1 MKMSPPKFGQV
12 LVVDDETEL
21 MSALVEA
28 LTLQGYEAD
37 GFVSGKAALEA
48 LERQSYDLVLTD
60 LMMPEMD
67 GIALLKAGLKID
79 PHLVG
84 VVMTGHGTVPTAV
97 EAMKVGAFDYIL
109 KPFKMTEVLPV
120 LARAREVRRLRL
132 ENIQLRETVAIYNLS
147 QTIAFSLD
155 SKLVLEN
162 SADAALQQTEA
173 DEVSIMLLT
182 PENRELYIAV
192 VRGRAREHLLGQH
205 LSLQEGIAGWVAR
218 QSEPLILNGE
228 VSDARFAPIRPRAEI
243 RSAISMPMRAAGKL
257 VGVLNVN
264 SLQSRR
270 SFTPGQIKAL
280 SILTSTAAAALENE
294 ALYSTLEAREKH
306 FRALIENSSD
316 AVTLLNP
323 EGRVIYTSVSARRV
337 LGYAPEELAGQNAFD
352 LIHPDDRQ
360 TMLTGFIEA
369 AQKPRQV
376 QTTQLRVRH
385 KDGAWLWIEGTA
397 QNLLAEPGVEAVVVN
412 YRDITERRR
421 ADEKIENQ
429 LRRLSALRA
438 IDMAITSSL
447 DLRITLNVLLEHVIA
462 QLRVDA
468 AAVLLLNHH
477 LNELE
482 YAAGRGFRGAS
493 ITRLRLKLGE
503 GYASQAVL
511 ERRTVSIP
519 NLAEA
524 ERPFTKAELTADEK
538 FVALY
543 AVPLVAKGQVKGVL
557 EVFHRA
563 RLDPDPD
570 WLDFLETLA
579 GQAAI
584 AIDDAQLFDGLQ
596 RSNIELALAY
606 DATIEGWSRA
616 MDLRDKETEGH
627 TQRVTELTLELARAA
642 GMSDTEI
649 AHVRR
654 GGLLHDM
661 GKLGV
666 PDSILLKPDKLT
678 DEEWVAMRKHPQH
691 AYDMLSSIHYLRP
704 ALDIP
709 YCHHEKWDGT
719 GYPHGL
725 KGEQI
730 PLAARL
736 FAVVDVWD
744 ALRSDRPYRAAWPEE
759 KVLEHVRAQA
769 GTHFDPKAVGLF
781 FQVMSEKAHEPKQS
795 AG

>member
-1 MKMSPPKFGQV
+1 MGPRGGAGSLRTKKARKMLPPKFGQV

-60 LMMPEMD
+60 LMMPGMD

-120 LARAREVRRLRL
+120 LERAREVRRLRL

-228 VSDARFAPIRPRAEI
+228 VSDARFAPIRPRAEV

-397 QNLLAEPGVEAVVVN
+397 RKLVAAPGVEAVVGN
-412 YRDITERRR
+412 YRDITQRRR
-421 ADEKIENQ
+421 A
-429 LRRLSALRA
+429 
-438 IDMAITSSL
+438 
-447 DLRITLNVLLEHVIA
+447 
-462 QLRVDA
+462 
-468 AAVLLLNHH
+468 
-477 LNELE
+477 
-482 YAAGRGFRGAS
+482 AG
-493 ITRLRLKLGE
+493 K
-503 GYASQAVL
+503 
-511 ERRTVSIP
+511 
-519 NLAEA
+519 
-524 ERPFTKAELTADEK
+524 
-538 FVALY
+538 
-543 AVPLVAKGQVKGVL
+543 
-557 EVFHRA
+557 
-563 RLDPDPD
+563 
-570 WLDFLETLA
+570 
-579 GQAAI
+579 
-584 AIDDAQLFDGLQ
+584 
-596 RSNIELALAY
+596 
-606 DATIEGWSRA
+606 
-616 MDLRDKETEGH
+616 
-627 TQRVTELTLELARAA
+627 
-642 GMSDTEI
+642 
-649 AHVRR
+649 
-654 GGLLHDM
+654 
-661 GKLGV
+661 
-666 PDSILLKPDKLT
+666 
-678 DEEWVAMRKHPQH
+678 
-691 AYDMLSSIHYLRP
+691 
-704 ALDIP
+704 
-709 YCHHEKWDGT
+709 
-719 GYPHGL
+719 
-725 KGEQI
+725 
-730 PLAARL
+730 
-736 FAVVDVWD
+736 
-744 ALRSDRPYRAAWPEE
+744 
-759 KVLEHVRAQA
+759 
-769 GTHFDPKAVGLF
+769 
-781 FQVMSEKAHEPKQS
+781 
-795 AG
+795 

>member
-1 MKMSPPKFGQV
+1 MSPPKFGQV

-192 VRGRAREHLLGQH
+192 VRGRDREHLLGQH

-323 EGRVIYTSVSARRV
+323 EGRVIYTSASARRV

-468 AAVLLLNHH
+468 TAVLLLNRH

-503 GYASQAVL
+503 GYASQAAL

-654 GGLLHDM
+654 GALLHDM

-769 GTHFDPKAVGLF
+769 GTHFDPKAVELF